1 MLSRPAAV
9 SLASRRLRKWGREG
23 GTRRGR
29 SERPCSAYARS
40 SSMRRRTLR
49 CASAASRRTG
59 SGTSAV
65 DPRNPRERRTRWLR
79 IGGSIEIRSRTPAW
93 IAARAAP
100 VRGRRSGSVRGP
112 RARRKDHDGLAPA
125 REASRCRDRAAR
137 FVAPRSP
144 GTRRALAR
152 AARAAVARRAGPS
165 PCCGTRADRA
175 RTRARGC
182 RIPTGDSRRGRSPRR
197 RGARGRAPAAGRRA
211 WSAACPPRLA
221 RGRARGPRVRAV
233 PR

>member
-1 MLSRPAAV
+1 MAFLTIATHGNRFRLISAVFGAALFATRCHRLRPLCSINAPSRVVGLGYAEGAMLSRPAAV

-100 VRGRRSGSVRGP
+100 VRGRRSGVLAQP
-112 RARRKDHDGLAPA
+112 RARRKDHDRLAPA
-125 REASRCRDRAAR
+125 REASRCRDCAAR
-137 FVAPRSP
+137 FVPP
-144 GTRRALAR
+144 
-152 AARAAVARRAGPS
+152 RAGNAPS
-165 PCCGTRADRA
+165 DRTSRPSSGRSKSWTFA
-175 RTRARGC
+175 MLRNARG
-182 RIPTGDSRRGRSPRR
+182 
-197 RGARGRAPAAGRRA
+197 
-211 WSAACPPRLA
+211 
-221 RGRARGPRVRAV
+221 
-233 PR
+233 

>member
-40 SSMRRRTLR
+40 SSIRRRTLR

-100 VRGRRSGSVRGP
+100 VRGRRSGVLAQP
-112 RARRKDHDGLAPA
+112 RARRKDHDRLAPA
-125 REASRCRDRAAR
+125 REASRCRDCAAR
-137 FVAPRSP
+137 FVAP
-144 GTRRALAR
+144 
-152 AARAAVARRAGPS
+152 ARRERAERSHEPPEQRSLEELDLRHAAERARIEREREREAVESRQVVRAEDEAPGGEVLAAAHPR
-165 PCCGTRADRA
+165 PEGEPGQRLADR
-175 RTRARGC
+175 G
-182 RIPTGDSRRGRSPRR
+182 
-197 RGARGRAPAAGRRA
+197 
-211 WSAACPPRLA
+211 
-221 RGRARGPRVRAV
+221 
-233 PR
+233 